1 LTKPEQVLTTGLW
14 RIFIFTMS
22 QQQAPKKK
30 ATKGSKQIV
39 EENVA
44 TVKFYRNMS
53 LIATA
58 VQFLGFAVY
67 AELST
72 LAVIMTILCLVA
84 HAGSFYFMALISKPK
99 LTEKGDI
106 IETGTDLNIEGGIT
120 EHVKDIVILTS
131 GTQLVTIVSE
141 YFWLLM
147 LFLPIRA
154 GWLLW
159 QTVGKQFFQ
168 KDAPEEG
175 PVNEKKQK
183 KLQRKMNRVRQ

>member
-1 LTKPEQVLTTGLW
+1 
-14 RIFIFTMS
+14 MS

-53 LIATA
+53 LIATG

-72 LAVIMTILCLVA
+72 LAVIMTILSLAA
-84 HAGSFYFMALISKPK
+84 HASSYYFMALISKPK

-131 GTQLVTIVSE
+131 GTQLVSILSE

-168 KDAPEEG
+168 KEAAEEG

>member
-1 LTKPEQVLTTGLW
+1 
-14 RIFIFTMS
+14 M
-22 QQQAPKKK
+22 QQQPPKKK

-39 EENVA
+39 EENAA

-53 LIATA
+53 LIATGI
-58 VQFLGFAVY
+58 QILGFLVY

-72 LAVIMTILCLVA
+72 LAVVMTVLCLIA
-84 HAGSFYFMALISKPK
+84 HAGSFYFMALISKPT

-120 EHVKDIVILTS
+120 EHVKDVVILTA
-131 GTQLVTIVSE
+131 GTQVAAILTE

-147 LFLPIRA
+147 LLLPIRA
-154 GWLLW
+154 AWLLW

-168 KDAPEEG
+168 KDAAEEG

-183 KLQRKMNRVRQ
+183 KMMRKMNRVRQ

>member
-1 LTKPEQVLTTGLW
+1 
-14 RIFIFTMS
+14 
-22 QQQAPKKK
+22 
-30 ATKGSKQIV
+30 
-39 EENVA
+39 
-44 TVKFYRNMS
+44 MS

-72 LAVIMTILCLVA
+72 LAVVMTVLCVVA
-84 HAGSFYFMALISKPK
+84 HVASYYFMALISKPK

-120 EHVKDIVILTS
+120 EHVKDIVILTA
-131 GTQLVTIVSE
+131 GTQLVSMLSE
-141 YFWLLM
+141 FFWLLM
-147 LFLPIRA
+147 LLLPIRA

-168 KDAPEEG
+168 GDPAEEA

-183 KLQRKMNRVRQ
+183 KLMRKMNRARQ

>member
-1 LTKPEQVLTTGLW
+1 
-14 RIFIFTMS
+14 MS
-22 QQQAPKKK
+22 QPQPPKKK

-53 LIATA
+53 LIATG

-67 AELST
+67 TELST
-72 LAVIMTILCLVA
+72 LALVMTILCVA
-84 HAGSFYFMALISKPK
+84 GHVASYYFMALISKPK

-120 EHVKDIVILTS
+120 EHVKDIVILTA
-131 GTQLVTIVSE
+131 GTQLVSILSE

-147 LFLPIRA
+147 LLLPIRA

-168 KDAPEEG
+168 GDPQADEG

-183 KLQRKMNRVRQ
+183 KMMRKMNRARQ

>member
-1 LTKPEQVLTTGLW
+1 
-14 RIFIFTMS
+14 MS

-39 EENVA
+39 EENLA

-53 LIATA
+53 LIATG

-72 LAVIMTILCLVA
+72 LAVIMTILSLAA
-84 HAGSFYFMALISKPK
+84 HAGSYYFMALISKPK
-99 LTEKGDI
+99 LTEKGDV

-131 GTQLVTIVSE
+131 GTQLVSILSE

-168 KDAPEEG
+168 KDTAEEG

>member
-1 LTKPEQVLTTGLW
+1 
-14 RIFIFTMS
+14 MS
-22 QQQAPKKK
+22 QQAPKKK

-53 LIATA
+53 LIATG

-72 LAVIMTILCLVA
+72 LAVIMTILSLAA
-84 HAGSFYFMALISKPK
+84 HASSYYFMALISKPK

-131 GTQLVTIVSE
+131 GTQLVSILSE

-168 KDAPEEG
+168 KEAAEEG

>member
-1 LTKPEQVLTTGLW
+1 
-14 RIFIFTMS
+14 MS
-22 QQQAPKKK
+22 QQQPPKKK

-53 LIATA
+53 LIASA

-72 LAVIMTILCLVA
+72 LAVVMTVLCIVA
-84 HAGSFYFMALISKPK
+84 HGASYYFMAMISKPK

-131 GTQLVTIVSE
+131 GTQLVSILSE
-141 YFWLLM
+141 FFWLLM
-147 LFLPIRA
+147 LLLPVRA

-168 KDAPEEG
+168 GDPAEEG

-183 KLQRKMNRVRQ
+183 KLMRKMNRARQ

>member
-1 LTKPEQVLTTGLW
+1 
-14 RIFIFTMS
+14 MS
-22 QQQAPKKK
+22 QQQPPKKK
-30 ATKGSKQIV
+30 ATKGNKQIV

-72 LAVIMTILCLVA
+72 LAVVMTVLCVVA
-84 HAGSFYFMALISKPK
+84 HVASHYFMALISKPK

-120 EHVKDIVILTS
+120 EHVKDIVILTA
-131 GTQLVTIVSE
+131 GTQLVSMLSE
-141 YFWLLM
+141 FFWLLM
-147 LFLPIRA
+147 LLLPIRA

-168 KDAPEEG
+168 GDPAEE

-183 KLQRKMNRVRQ
+183 KLMRKMNRARQ

>member
-1 LTKPEQVLTTGLW
+1 
-14 RIFIFTMS
+14 MS

-39 EENVA
+39 EENAA

-53 LIATA
+53 LIATG

-84 HAGSFYFMALISKPK
+84 HAASFYFMSLVSKPK

-131 GTQLVTIVSE
+131 GTQLVSILSE

-147 LFLPIRA
+147 LLLPIRA

-159 QTVGKQFFQ
+159 NTVGKQFFQ
-168 KDAPEEG
+168 GDPAEEA
-175 PVNEKKQK
+175 PVNDKKQK
-183 KLQRKMNRVRQ
+183 KMMRKMNRTRQY